1 LKKAKRYRNTLPQMI
16 YNAGFSNVRI
26 RMNTDYPNA
35 TWLGN
40 LSKQI
45 NDSLSI
51 GLFPIIAHQ
60 LAII

>member
-1 LKKAKRYRNTLPQMI
+1 
-16 YNAGFSNVRI
+16 
-26 RMNTDYPNA
+26 MNTDYPNA